1 MTATEQEEHSPAIST
16 MEMSLRAVLPFSRL
30 MNLLRSIFLTVFC
43 FCIMSQQLQAADP
56 VVSNISAVQRPGT
69 ELVDI
74 KQHHA
79 ASNENSV
86 ISHDRMVIALIGSK

>member
-1 MTATEQEEHSPAIST
+1 MTATEQENHSPAIST
-16 MEMSLRAVLPFSRL
+16 MGMSLHAFLPFSRL
-30 MNLLRSIFLTVFC
+30 MNLMRSISVSAFC
-43 FCIMSQQLQAADP
+43 CCIMSQPLLAADP
-56 VVSNISAVQRPGT
+56 MISNISAVQRPGT
-69 ELVDI
+69 KLVDI